1 MKMSKSAGRLR
12 TPLFVCSSDRLIL
25 YYSWNHH
32 KLLLWDASTQGRRWC
47 MHAHSLCFH
56 REATG
61 IEKCQCNYGW
71 HCTLRAIHNWKLSM
85 LGTLHIC
92 RAATFWRN
100 LKENGDFWWHFTR
113 HLANFT
119 QMSEATLSSFSK
131 KKKRETEREW
141 GHSMTYRWS
150 CDIQTAIRN

>member
-1 MKMSKSAGRLR
+1 MKMSKSAGKLC
-12 TPLFVCSSDRLIL
+12 TPLFFCSSDRLIL

-32 KLLLWDASTQGRRWC
+32 KLLLWDASTQGRCWC

-56 REATG
+56 GEATG

-92 RAATFWRN
+92 RVATFFDEIWRKMATSGDISLVIWRISLRCQRQPWALS
-100 LKENGDFWWHFTR
+100 LKR
-113 HLANFT
+113 
-119 QMSEATLSSFSK
+119 K
-131 KKKRETEREW
+131 KEREREW
-141 GHSMTYRWS
+141 GHSMTYR
-150 CDIQTAIRN
+150 